1 LPKEDNEAS
10 ELNEAK
16 EVLWVVFP
24 TDKDTSL
31 PLDPSKEAFDKPAS
45 RVSTEPTAVL
55 RVRLDPVRTVRGDH
69 LDAVSAQF
77 LIERI
82 AVVGA
87 VADEVLRL
95 GLDHVEV
102 KA

>member
-1 LPKEDNEAS
+1 
-10 ELNEAK
+10 
-16 EVLWVVFP
+16 
-24 TDKDTSL
+24 
-31 PLDPSKEAFDKPAS
+31 
-45 RVSTEPTAVL
+45 
-55 RVRLDPVRTVRGDH
+55 VRLDPVRTVRGDH